1 MKYWRT
7 KFSTPVRFESTTQ
20 LIGALHNKSVMYQ
33 SLHAQDEAIH
43 WNALKCVLHVPHALH
58 GYFFYFSSNHTNG
71 LWRYCIYGIV
81 VSKTLE
87 RQQKKDQ
94 LFKPQG

>member
-1 MKYWRT
+1 MKYRRT

-20 LIGALHNKSVMYQ
+20 LVGALHNKSVMYE

-58 GYFFYFSSNHTNG
+58 GYF
-71 LWRYCIYGIV
+71 
-81 VSKTLE
+81 
-87 RQQKKDQ
+87 
-94 LFKPQG
+94 LFLKQSYQRFVALLHLRDRRV